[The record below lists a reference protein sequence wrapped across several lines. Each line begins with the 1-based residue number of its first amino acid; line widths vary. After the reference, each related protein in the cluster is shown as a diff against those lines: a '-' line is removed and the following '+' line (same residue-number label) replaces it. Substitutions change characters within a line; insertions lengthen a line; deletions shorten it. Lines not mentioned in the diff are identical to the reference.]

1 MRGAPTFV
9 KYLIM
14 KSGRRSKHKPHFRE
28 IASLSNARKDGS
40 NHKEKPMESFDIVS
54 EVNMH
59 EVTNAVD
66 QAKREVSTRFD
77 FKGSDARFEHSGG
90 EITLHGDSEFQL
102 KQMRDILSGKFT
114 QRKIDLKALIF
125 DKVEEFGKGAR
136 QKATVRQGVETEMAR
151 KMVKMIKDMKM
162 KVQAAIQGDQVRVSG
177 KKRDDLQKVM
187 AMLRDTKLDIPLQ
200 FVNFRH

>member
-1 MRGAPTFV
+1 
-9 KYLIM
+9 
-14 KSGRRSKHKPHFRE
+14 
-28 IASLSNARKDGS
+28 
-40 NHKEKPMESFDIVS
+40 MESFDIVS
-54 EVNMH
+54 EVNLH

-77 FKGSDARFEHSGG
+77 FKGSDARFEHSGV

-136 QKATVRQGVETEMAR
+136 QKATVRQGIETEMA
-151 KMVKMIKDMKM
+151 KKIVKMIKDMKM
-162 KVQAAIQGDQVRVSG
+162 KVQAAIQGDQVRISG
-177 KKRDDLQKVM
+177 KKRDDLQKVI
-187 AMLRDTKLDIPLQ
+187 AMLKDVKLDIPLQ
-200 FVNFRH
+200 FVNFRS

>member
-1 MRGAPTFV
+1 MQ
-9 KYLIM
+9 
-14 KSGRRSKHKPHFRE
+14 
-28 IASLSNARKDGS
+28 
-40 NHKEKPMESFDIVS
+40 SFDIVS

-77 FKGSDARFEHSGG
+77 FKGSDARFEHTGS
-90 EITLHGDSEFQL
+90 EIILHGDSEFQI
-102 KQMRDILSGKFT
+102 KQMRDILIGKFT
-114 QRKIDLKALIF
+114 ARKVDLKALVF

-136 QKATVRQGVETEMAR
+136 QKATIRQGIETEMAK

-187 AMLRDTKLDIPLQ
+187 AMLKDAKLDIPLQ
-200 FVNFRH
+200 FVNYRN

>member
-1 MRGAPTFV
+1 MQ
-9 KYLIM
+9 
-14 KSGRRSKHKPHFRE
+14 
-28 IASLSNARKDGS
+28 
-40 NHKEKPMESFDIVS
+40 SFDVVS
-54 EVNMH
+54 QVNMH

-77 FKGSDARFEHSGG
+77 FKGSDARFEHTES
-90 EITLHGDSEFQL
+90 EIILHGDSEFQL
-102 KQMRDILSGKFT
+102 KQMRDILTGKFT
-114 QRKIDLKALIF
+114 QRKVDLKALFF

-136 QKATVRQGVETEMAR
+136 QKATIRQGIETEMAK

-187 AMLRDTKLDIPLQ
+187 AMLKDAKLDIPLQ
-200 FVNFRH
+200 FVNYRN